1 MAAPALSARSTPSG
15 ILLPDGYQTLI
26 SFTANTS
33 VSFWEKT
40 VKPPGVDGGDP
51 IQETTMHNTAWR
63 TMAPRALKTLTES
76 TCVCAYDPNL
86 YNQIVSLINVRTSIT
101 VHFPDGST
109 LVFYGF
115 LQKFEPSE
123 MKEGD
128 QPEATVTICPTNYDP
143 SAHAEA
149 SPVLTSVAG
158 T

>member
-1 MAAPALSARSTPSG
+1 MSAPALSARSTPSG

-40 VKPPGVDGGDP
+40 VKPPGADGGDP
-51 IQETTMHNTAWR
+51 IQQTTMHNIAWR

-76 TCVCAYDPNL
+76 TCVAAYDPNVF
-86 YNQIVSLINVRTSIT
+86 NQIISLINVRTSIT

-128 QPEATVTICPTNYDP
+128 QPEATVTICPTNYDY
-143 SAHAEA
+143 SAHVEA
-149 SPVLTSVAG
+149 APVLTSVAG

>member
-26 SFTANTS
+26 SFAANTS

-40 VKPPGVDGGDP
+40 VKPPGLDGGDA
-51 IQETTMHNTAWR
+51 IAQTTMHNTAYR

-76 TCVCAYDPNL
+76 TCVCAYDPNV
-86 YNQIVSLINVRTSIT
+86 YNQIIALINVRTSIT

-109 LVFYGF
+109 LSFFGF

-123 MKEGD
+123 VKEGD
-128 QPEATVTICPTNYDP
+128 QPEATVTIHPTNYDP
-143 SAHAEA
+143 VAHVESA
-149 SPVLTSVAG
+149 PVLTSVAG